1 MVQMRYLRGSTSLN
15 NMKKILCFSVLLF
28 AVFQVHAQEKF
39 TIKGDVSKVSMPIAK
54 VYLNYYADG
63 KSTMDS
69 SDVVDGKYSF
79 SGSLGDPLMASLRAK
94 YQEDPNA
101 KTIRAI
107 SYNRDI
113 KQLFIENAKISVVST
128 DSFANA
134 TIKGSKSHAEFVKW
148 DNLMK
153 PENQKGSE
161 LNKEYS
167 ELYKKK
173 DQAGMDRIEAEFDK
187 LTASKNVKNKQYLA
201 ENPSSPI
208 AMFIF
213 RQLAGYDINADEAE
227 PIFLS
232 LSEKLRS
239 GPAGK
244 EMAEKIEIA
253 KKTGVGRMA
262 MDFTQNDTLGNP
274 VSLSSFKGKHVLID
288 FWASWCGPCRQENPN
303 VVKAFNNYKDKGF
316 TVLGVSLDQPNAKDK
331 WMKAIHDD
339 KLTWTH
345 VSDLKYW
352 KNEVAV
358 QYGIQAIPQNY
369 LIDPQGKIIGKN
381 LRGEALNKKLE
392 ELFK

>member
-1 MVQMRYLRGSTSLN
+1 MRANHPSI
-15 NMKKILCFSVLLF
+15 NMKSIFSFLLLAAF
-28 AVFQVHAQEKF
+28 CIQTNAQEKF
-39 TIKGDVSKVSMPIAK
+39 TIKGDVSKVKLPVAK
-54 VYLNYYADG
+54 VYLSYYADG
-63 KSTMDS
+63 KSTTDS
-69 SDVVDGKYSF
+69 SDVVNGKYNF
-79 SGSLGDPLMASLRAK
+79 TGSLGDPLMASLRVK

-101 KTIRAI
+101 KTIRAV

-113 KQLFIENAKISVVST
+113 KQLFLENAKISVVST

-134 TIKGSKSHAEFVKW
+134 AIKGSKAHAEFVGWEAMLKE
-148 DNLMK
+148 
-153 PENQKGSE
+153 ENKVSGE
-161 LNKEYS
+161 LNKQYNEF
-167 ELYKKK
+167 YKQKN
-173 DQAGMDRIEAEFDK
+173 QPGMDSLDAEFDK
-187 LTASKNVKNKQYLA
+187 LTAIKNVKNKKFLS
-201 ENPSSPI
+201 ENPASPI
-208 AMFIF
+208 AIFIF
-213 RQLAGYDINADEAE
+213 RQFVGYDINADEAE
-227 PIFLS
+227 PVFLS

-274 VSLSSFKGKHVLID
+274 VSLSSFKGKYVLID

-303 VVKAFNNYKDKGF
+303 VVEAFNNYKEKGF

-339 KLTWTH
+339 NLTWTQ
-345 VSDLKYW
+345 VSDLKFW
-352 KNEVAV
+352 GNAVAV
-358 QYGIQAIPQNY
+358 QYGIQAIPQNF

-392 ELFK
+392 TLFQ

>member
-1 MVQMRYLRGSTSLN
+1 
-15 NMKKILCFSVLLF
+15 MKSIFSFLLLAAF
-28 AVFQVHAQEKF
+28 CIQTNAQEKF
-39 TIKGDVSKVSMPIAK
+39 TIKGDVSKVKLPVAK
-54 VYLNYYADG
+54 VYLSYYADG
-63 KSTMDS
+63 KSTTDS
-69 SDVVDGKYSF
+69 SDVVNGKYNF
-79 SGSLGDPLMASLRAK
+79 TGSLGDPLMASLRVK

-113 KQLFIENAKISVVST
+113 KQLFLENAKISVVST

-134 TIKGSKSHAEFVKW
+134 AIKGSKAHAEFVGWEAMLKE
-148 DNLMK
+148 
-153 PENQKGSE
+153 ENKVSGE
-161 LNKEYS
+161 LNKQYNEF
-167 ELYKKK
+167 YKQKN
-173 DQAGMDRIEAEFDK
+173 QAGMDSLDAEFDK
-187 LTASKNVKNKQYLA
+187 LTAIKNLKNKKYLS
-201 ENPSSPI
+201 ENPASPI

-213 RQLAGYDINADEAE
+213 RQFVGYDINADEAE
-227 PIFLS
+227 PVFLS

-274 VSLSSFKGKHVLID
+274 VSLSSFKGKYVLID

-339 KLTWTH
+339 NLTWTQ
-345 VSDLKYW
+345 VSDLKFW
-352 KNEVAV
+352 GNAVAV
-358 QYGIQAIPQNY
+358 QYGIQAIPQNF

-392 ELFK
+392 TLFH

>member
-1 MVQMRYLRGSTSLN
+1 
-15 NMKKILCFSVLLF
+15 MKSIFSFLLL
-28 AVFQVHAQEKF
+28 AAICGESNAQDKF
-39 TIKGDVSKVSMPIAK
+39 TIKGDVSKVKLPVAK
-54 VYLNYYADG
+54 VYLSYYADG
-63 KSTMDS
+63 KSTTDS
-69 SDVVDGKYSF
+69 SDVVNGKYNF
-79 SGSLGDPLMASLRAK
+79 TGSLGDPLMASLRVK

-101 KTIRAI
+101 KTIRAV

-113 KQLFIENAKISVVST
+113 KQLFLENAKISVVST

-134 TIKGSKSHAEFVKW
+134 AIKGSKAHTEFVGWEAMLKE
-148 DNLMK
+148 
-153 PENQKGSE
+153 ENKVSGE
-161 LNKEYS
+161 LNKQYNEF
-167 ELYKKK
+167 YKQKN
-173 DQAGMDRIEAEFDK
+173 QPGMDSLDAEFDK
-187 LTASKNVKNKQYLA
+187 LTAIKNVKNKKYLS
-201 ENPSSPI
+201 ENPASPI

-213 RQLAGYDINADEAE
+213 RQYVGYDINADEAE
-227 PIFLS
+227 PVFLS

-274 VSLSSFKGKHVLID
+274 VSLSSFKGKYVLID

-316 TVLGVSLDQPNAKDK
+316 TVLGVSLDQPNAKEK

-339 KLTWTH
+339 NLTWTQ
-345 VSDLKYW
+345 VSDLKFW
-352 KNEVAV
+352 GNEVAV
-358 QYGIQAIPQNY
+358 QYGIQAIPQNF

-392 ELFK
+392 TLFH

>member
-1 MVQMRYLRGSTSLN
+1 
-15 NMKKILCFSVLLF
+15 MKSIFSFLF
-28 AVFQVHAQEKF
+28 LAAISIQTNAQEKF
-39 TIKGDVSKVSMPIAK
+39 TIKGDVSKVKLPVAK
-54 VYLNYYADG
+54 VYLSYYADG
-63 KSTMDS
+63 KSTTDS
-69 SDVVDGKYSF
+69 SDVVNGKYNF
-79 SGSLGDPLMASLRAK
+79 TGSLGDPLMASLRVK

-101 KTIRAI
+101 KTIRAV

-113 KQLFIENAKISVVST
+113 KQLFLENAKISVVST

-134 TIKGSKSHAEFVKW
+134 AIKGSKAHAEFVGWEALLKE
-148 DNLMK
+148 
-153 PENQKGSE
+153 ENKVSGE
-161 LNKEYS
+161 LNKQYNEF
-167 ELYKKK
+167 YKQKN
-173 DQAGMDRIEAEFDK
+173 QPGMDSLDAEFDK
-187 LTASKNVKNKQYLA
+187 LTAIKNVKNKKYLS
-201 ENPSSPI
+201 ENPASPI

-213 RQLAGYDINADEAE
+213 RQFVGYDINADEAE
-227 PIFLS
+227 PVFLS

-244 EMAEKIEIA
+244 EMSEKIEIA

-274 VSLSSFKGKHVLID
+274 VSLSSFKGKYVLID

-339 KLTWTH
+339 NLTWTQ
-345 VSDLKYW
+345 VSDLKFW
-352 KNEVAV
+352 GNEVAV
-358 QYGIQAIPQNY
+358 QYGIQAIPQNF
-369 LIDPQGKIIGKN
+369 LIDPKGKIIGKN

-392 ELFK
+392 TLFQ

>member
-1 MVQMRYLRGSTSLN
+1 
-15 NMKKILCFSVLLF
+15 MKSIFSFLLLAAF
-28 AVFQVHAQEKF
+28 CIQTNAQEKF
-39 TIKGDVSKVSMPIAK
+39 TIKGDVSKVKLPVAK
-54 VYLNYYADG
+54 VYLSYYADG
-63 KSTMDS
+63 KSTTDS
-69 SDVVDGKYSF
+69 SDVVNGKYNF
-79 SGSLGDPLMASLRAK
+79 TGSLGDPLMASLRVK

-101 KTIRAI
+101 KTIRAV

-113 KQLFIENAKISVVST
+113 KQLFLENAKISVVST

-134 TIKGSKSHAEFVKW
+134 AIKGSKAHAEFVGWEAMLKE
-148 DNLMK
+148 
-153 PENQKGSE
+153 ENKVSGE
-161 LNKEYS
+161 LNKQYNEF
-167 ELYKKK
+167 YKQKN
-173 DQAGMDRIEAEFDK
+173 QAGMDSLDAEFDK
-187 LTASKNVKNKQYLA
+187 LTAIKNLKNKKYLS
-201 ENPSSPI
+201 ENPASPI

-213 RQLAGYDINADEAE
+213 RQFVGYDINADEAE
-227 PIFLS
+227 PVFLS

-274 VSLSSFKGKHVLID
+274 VSLSSFKGKYVLID

-339 KLTWTH
+339 NLTWTQ
-345 VSDLKYW
+345 VSDLKFW
-352 KNEVAV
+352 GNAVAV
-358 QYGIQAIPQNY
+358 QYGIQAIPQNF

-392 ELFK
+392 TLFH

>member
-1 MVQMRYLRGSTSLN
+1 
-15 NMKKILCFSVLLF
+15 
-28 AVFQVHAQEKF
+28 
-39 TIKGDVSKVSMPIAK
+39 
-54 VYLNYYADG
+54 
-63 KSTMDS
+63 
-69 SDVVDGKYSF
+69 
-79 SGSLGDPLMASLRAK
+79 MASLRAK

-213 RQLAGYDINADEAE
+213 RQWAGYDINADEAE

-303 VVKAFNNYKDKGF
+303 VVKAFGEGLP
-316 TVLGVSLDQPNAKDK
+316 LGMPLS
-331 WMKAIHDD
+331 
-339 KLTWTH
+339 
-345 VSDLKYW
+345 
-352 KNEVAV
+352 
-358 QYGIQAIPQNY
+358 
-369 LIDPQGKIIGKN
+369 
-381 LRGEALNKKLE
+381 
-392 ELFK
+392 